1 MNRPT
6 TDAGYALVESM
17 SSHSE
22 TGAKLGAANELVD
35 RIGWRVTS
43 TWTDD
48 VIGGFGGFAA
58 GIRVPPG
65 YQKPVLMM
73 STSGV
78 GTKAEIARATG
89 LVEGLGYDL
98 LAGVADDLAAAGAV
112 PIAMQDYIAVGFLD
126 LDRIELLV
134 ESIADACAD
143 NDVALLG
150 GETAENPGT
159 IERDRFDLAATA
171 LGIVELGDEIDND
184 NIEVGDVI
192 IGVPSPNLRSN
203 GFSLVRALI
212 VDQLDLDAPF
222 PGSDRTVAETLLD
235 PSIVYAPAVS
245 NALARAQAHGLAHI
259 TGGGIPASVARIL
272 PDGTAAEIEQSR
284 WTVPDVFH
292 VIQDLGSVA
301 EEEMFRTFNMGIGFV
316 AVAPESDVD
325 RLIKGFDS
333 HNLNAAVIGRIVE
346 GDQSVEIS

>member
-1 MNRPT
+1 MSTYR
-6 TDAGYALVESM
+6 ES
-17 SSHSE
+17 
-22 TGAKLGAANELVD
+22 GVDLGAADELID

-73 STSGV
+73 STDGV
-78 GTKAEIARATG
+78 GTKAEIARVTG

-98 LAGVADDLAAAGAV
+98 LAMVADDLAAAGAL
-112 PIAMQDYIAVGFLD
+112 PIAMQDYIAVGYLD

-150 GETAENPGT
+150 GETAEHPGT
-159 IERDRFDLAATA
+159 IEGDRFDLAATA
-171 LGIVELGDEIDND
+171 LGIVELGDEVDN
-184 NIEVGDVI
+184 ERVAVGDVI
-192 IGVPSPNLRSN
+192 IGVHSPNLRSN

-222 PGSDRTVAETLLD
+222 PGSDLTVAETLLQ
-235 PSIVYAPAVS
+235 PSIVYAPAVM
-245 NALARAQAHGLAHI
+245 NALARSEAHGLAHI
-259 TGGGIPASVARIL
+259 TGGGLPGNVARIL
-272 PDGTAAEIEQSR
+272 PEGTAADIERSR
-284 WTVPDVFH
+284 WTVPDVFG

-301 EEEMFRTFNMGIGFV
+301 EEEMFRTFNMGMNG
-316 AVAPESDVD
+316 E
-325 RLIKGFDS
+325 
-333 HNLNAAVIGRIVE
+333 
-346 GDQSVEIS
+346 DQLSCRYPVVVGCR